1 MSVENVRGQIR
12 KFLRSPHSDVL
23 CIRGNWGTGK
33 TWTWLDELKR
43 AASDK
48 DGLSKSKYAY
58 VSLFGQNSRRGAA
71 FHELASGER
80 HIHPITGR
88 LSSFGLVRITR

>member
-33 TWTWLDELKR
+33 TWTWLDELKK

-58 VSLFGQNSRRGAA
+58 VSLFGQNSLNTKRRSEGHHGQGRRGAKDHSRA
-71 FHELASGER
+71 G
-80 HIHPITGR
+80 
-88 LSSFGLVRITR
+88 